1 MMKLISPY
9 RNIKQTT
16 NISLEPYYLNSDIRN
31 NMKIVLKKKVEKKCN
46 ENGYID
52 EVYRIMNYEDGQLI
66 PENLSG
72 NVIFN
77 VAYHC
82 KICIPIEN
90 TIIIG
95 QVKVI
100 NQEVIVCI
108 NGPIMTFITKDNID
122 TNIWELSDGY
132 LHKPNKAKLTIGQYI
147 KIHILNKNINQGDNQ
162 VKTIGILLDY
172 PSPEEITKYY
182 GSTIIDEVSIND
194 NIEDTDNSFI
204 I

>member
-1 MMKLISPY
+1 MMKLTSPY
-9 RNIKQTT
+9 RNIKQNT
-16 NISLEPYYLNSDIRN
+16 NISIEPYYMNSDIRN

-52 EVYRIMNYEDGQLI
+52 EVYRIMKYEDGDLI
-66 PENLSG
+66 AENLSG

-77 VAYHC
+77 VSYHC

-95 QVKVI
+95 HVKVI

-108 NGPIMTFITKDNID
+108 NGPIMIFITKDNID
-122 TNIWELSDGY
+122 TNIWEISDGY
-132 LHKPNKAKLTIGQYI
+132 MHKPKKEKLAVGQYI
-147 KIHILNKNINQGDNQ
+147 KIHILNKNINQGDVQ
-162 VKTIGILLDY
+162 VKAIGIMLDY
-172 PSPEEITKYY
+172 ATPTELTKYY
-182 GSTIIDEVSIND
+182 G
-194 NIEDTDNSFI
+194 NIVEETPLNENVDDTENSFI

>member
-1 MMKLISPY
+1 MMKLTTPY
-9 RNIKQTT
+9 LKIQQNT
-16 NISLEPYYLNSDIRN
+16 NISLEPYYMNSDIRN
-31 NMKIVLKKKVEKKCN
+31 NIKIVLKKKVEKKCN
-46 ENGYID
+46 EYGYID

-77 VAYHC
+77 VSYHC
-82 KICIPIEN
+82 KMCIPIEN

-108 NGPIMTFITKDNID
+108 NGPIMIFITKDNID
-122 TNIWELSDGY
+122 NNIWELSDGY
-132 LHKPNKAKLTIGQYI
+132 LHKLNKTKLTIGQYI
-147 KIHILNKNINQGDNQ
+147 NIQILNKNINQGDNQ
-162 VKTIGILLDY
+162 VKTIGMLLDY
-172 PSPEEITKYY
+172 STPDEITKFY
-182 GSTIIDEVSIND
+182 GNVIVDENHL
-194 NIEDTDNSFI
+194 DTNTDSENSFI

>member
-1 MMKLISPY
+1 MMKLVSPFKY
-9 RNIKQTT
+9 YKQNT
-16 NISLEPYYLNSDIRN
+16 NISIEPYYMNSDIRN

-52 EVYRIMNYEDGQLI
+52 EVYRIMNYDDGDLI
-66 PENLSG
+66 AENLSG

-77 VAYHC
+77 VNYHC

-108 NGPIMTFITKDNID
+108 NGPIMIFITKDNID
-122 TNIWELSDGY
+122 TNIWEISDGY
-132 LHKPNKAKLTIGQYI
+132 LHKPKKGKLAVGQYI
-147 KIHILNKNINQGDNQ
+147 KIQILNKNINQGDVQ
-162 VKTIGILLDY
+162 VKAIGVMLDY
-172 PSPEEITKYY
+172 ATPAELTKYY
-182 GSTIIDEVSIND
+182 GNVVEEPPINESLDES
-194 NIEDTDNSFI
+194 ENSFI

>member
-1 MMKLISPY
+1 M
-9 RNIKQTT
+9 
-16 NISLEPYYLNSDIRN
+16 NSDIRN

-52 EVYRIMNYEDGQLI
+52 EVYRIMKYEDGDLI
-66 PENLSG
+66 AENLSG

-77 VAYHC
+77 VNYHC

-108 NGPIMTFITKDNID
+108 NGPIMIFITKDNID
-122 TNIWELSDGY
+122 TNIWEISDGY
-132 LHKPNKAKLTIGQYI
+132 LHKPRKEKLIVGQYI
-147 KIHILNKNINQGDNQ
+147 KIHILNKNINQGDVQ
-162 VKTIGILLDY
+162 VKAIGIMMDY
-172 PSPEEITKYY
+172 ATTDELTKYY
-182 GSTIIDEVSIND
+182 GNI
-194 NIEDTDNSFI
+194 IEDSPLNEISEETENSFI

>member
-1 MMKLISPY
+1 MKLTSPY
-9 RNIKQTT
+9 RNIKQNT
-16 NISLEPYYLNSDIRN
+16 NISLEPYYMNSDIRN
-31 NMKIVLKKKVEKKCN
+31 NMKIILKKKVEKKCN

-52 EVYRIMNYEDGQLI
+52 EVYRIMKYEDGNLVS
-66 PENLSG
+66 ENLSG

-77 VAYHC
+77 IHYHC

-108 NGPIMTFITKDNID
+108 NGPIMIFITKDNID
-122 TNIWELSDGY
+122 TNIWEISDGY
-132 LHKPNKAKLTIGQYI
+132 LHKPRKEKLMVGQYI
-147 KIHILNKNINQGDNQ
+147 KIHILNKNINHGDVQ
-162 VKTIGILLDY
+162 IKAIGIMMDY
-172 PSPEEITKYY
+172 ATTDELTKYY
-182 GSTIIDEVSIND
+182 GNIIEESPLNENVDET
-194 NIEDTDNSFI
+194 ENSFI

>member
-1 MMKLISPY
+1 MKLVSPFKY
-9 RNIKQTT
+9 YKQNT
-16 NISLEPYYLNSDIRN
+16 NISIEPYYMNSDIRN

-52 EVYRIMNYEDGQLI
+52 EVYRIMNYDDGDLI
-66 PENLSG
+66 AENLSG

-77 VAYHC
+77 VNYHC

-108 NGPIMTFITKDNID
+108 NGPIMIFITKDNID
-122 TNIWELSDGY
+122 TNIWEISDGY
-132 LHKPNKAKLTIGQYI
+132 LHKPKKGKLAVGQYI
-147 KIHILNKNINQGDNQ
+147 KIQILNKNINQGDVQ
-162 VKTIGILLDY
+162 VKAIGVMLDY
-172 PSPEEITKYY
+172 ATPAELTKYY
-182 GSTIIDEVSIND
+182 GNVVEEPPINESLDES
-194 NIEDTDNSFI
+194 ENSFI

>member
-1 MMKLISPY
+1 MMKLTSPY
-9 RNIKQTT
+9 RNIKQNT
-16 NISLEPYYLNSDIRN
+16 NISLEPYYMNSDIRN

-52 EVYRIMNYEDGQLI
+52 EVYRIMKYEDGDLI
-66 PENLSG
+66 AENLSG

-77 VAYHC
+77 VNYHC

-108 NGPIMTFITKDNID
+108 NGPIMIFITKDNID
-122 TNIWELSDGY
+122 TNIWEISDGY
-132 LHKPNKAKLTIGQYI
+132 LHKPRKEKLIVGQYI
-147 KIHILNKNINQGDNQ
+147 KIHILNKNINQGDVQ
-162 VKTIGILLDY
+162 VKAIGIMMDY
-172 PSPEEITKYY
+172 ATTDELTKYY
-182 GSTIIDEVSIND
+182 GNI
-194 NIEDTDNSFI
+194 IEDSPLNEISEETENSFI

>member
-1 MMKLISPY
+1 MKLTSPY
-9 RNIKQTT
+9 RNIKQNT
-16 NISLEPYYLNSDIRN
+16 NISLEPYYMNSDIRN

-52 EVYRIMNYEDGQLI
+52 EVYRIMKYEDGDLI
-66 PENLSG
+66 AENLSG

-77 VAYHC
+77 VNYHC

-108 NGPIMTFITKDNID
+108 NGPIMIFITKDNID
-122 TNIWELSDGY
+122 TNIWEISDGY
-132 LHKPNKAKLTIGQYI
+132 LHKPRKEKLIVGQYI
-147 KIHILNKNINQGDNQ
+147 KIHILNKNINQGDVQ
-162 VKTIGILLDY
+162 VKAIGIMMDY
-172 PSPEEITKYY
+172 ATTDELTKYY
-182 GSTIIDEVSIND
+182 GNI
-194 NIEDTDNSFI
+194 IEDSPLNEISEETENSFI